1 MNYPLILLISQ
12 TCSEIFDFCFKP
24 SDEVSPD
31 DEAFQ
36 QQLLST
42 EDCET
47 PTMELAECP
56 TASPEP
62 SSSSLTPSSEP
73 SSSSSLTP
81 SPTVPATEDQPATE
95 VPLLYIV
102 IAGGALV
109 ILVAGGVFVMVTVLV
124 CRKRNRTS
132 GQSCMSCSTICILI
146 REYGSVHSI

>member
-24 SDEVSPD
+24 SEEVSPD

-47 PTMELAECP
+47 PIMELAECP

-62 SSSSLTPSSEP
+62 
-73 SSSSSLTP
+73 SSSSLTP

-102 IAGGALV
+102 IAGGVLV
-109 ILVAGGVFVMVTVLV
+109 ILVAGGVFVMVTILV

-146 REYGSVHSI
+146 REYGSIHSI